1 MNAKE
6 YRKLVSE
13 KQTEIPL
20 FDVTL
25 PSGAVWKLKE
35 PPIQQ
40 FVLAGKIPAS
50 FAAKMA
56 RIAGKSGGN
65 MAAAKETALKDLSA
79 DDLLDSLAFGRDLLL
94 YCAVSPKISL
104 DPKTEDEIAPE
115 EIHPE
120 DFTFLINWVMKGGN
134 SGDSLSNFRSKR
146 RKPAV
151 GGSRRA

>member
-13 KQTEIPL
+13 KQSEIPV

-40 FVLAGKIPAS
+40 FVLAGKVPAS
-50 FAAKMA
+50 LAAKLA
-56 RIAGKSGGN
+56 KSASKSGGN
-65 MAAAKETALKDLSA
+65 LASAKETAIQDLSA
-79 DDLLDSLAFGRDLLL
+79 NDLLDSLAFGRDLLL

-104 DPKTEDEIAPE
+104 DPKEDDEIAPE
-115 EIHPE
+115 EIHPD

-134 SGDSLSNFRSKR
+134 SGDGLSNFR
-146 RKPAV
+146 PE
-151 GGSRRA
+151 

>member
-6 YRKLVSE
+6 YRKLATQKQSE
-13 KQTEIPL
+13 IKV

-50 FAAKMA
+50 LAAKMA
-56 RIAGKSGGN
+56 KAASKSGGN
-65 MAAAKETALKDLSA
+65 MATAKESAIKDLSA
-79 DDLLDSLAFGRDLLL
+79 DDLLNSLAFGRDLLL

-104 DPKTEDEIAPE
+104 DPKADDEIAPE
-115 EIHPE
+115 EILPE

-134 SGDSLSNFRSKR
+134 SGDGLSNFR
-146 RKPAV
+146 PE
-151 GGSRRA
+151 